1 LVDVTLG
8 FVHDDK
14 RINALFKRTDLK
26 DLRRLLVEQF
36 CEVTGGPCAYT
47 GRTMEE
53 AHSGLAITHEEF
65 GYFVEDLVRAMRQLG
80 VNAANQQ
87 RLLGLLGPMEPRV
100 VGQ

>member
-1 LVDVTLG
+1 
-8 FVHDDK
+8 
-14 RINALFKRTDLK
+14 LFKNTNIPDFRA
-26 DLRRLLVEQF
+26 LLIEQL
-36 CEVTGGPCAYT
+36 CEATGGPCKYT